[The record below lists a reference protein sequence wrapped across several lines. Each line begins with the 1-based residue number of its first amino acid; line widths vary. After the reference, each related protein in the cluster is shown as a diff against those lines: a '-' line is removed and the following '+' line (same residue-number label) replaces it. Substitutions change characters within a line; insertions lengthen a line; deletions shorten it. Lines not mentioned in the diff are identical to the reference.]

1 MAYSRI
7 NVEFLYEGFNFKLDD
22 YICSFADSI
31 EEAVE
36 EFKKIFDY
44 YRGALVGES
53 VFFGEIVVNWG
64 QYFKQYNMYRGEY
77 ELHRYIKIL
86 IALGILS
93 FQKRSNWTVI
103 SFGMFVN
110 PKTEGNQRL
119 FFTRRQDAVEYAKLS
134 GWFINEVFQY
144 SDQIISGDKLKE
156 A

>member
-36 EFKKIFDY
+36 EF
-44 YRGALVGES
+44 
-53 VFFGEIVVNWG
+53 N
-64 QYFKQYNMYRGEY
+64 
-77 ELHRYIKIL
+77 KIL

-134 GWFINEVFQY
+134 GWFIDEVFQY

>member
-1 MAYSRI
+1 MLRPEI
-7 NVEFLYEGFNFKLDD
+7 DIEFSYEGFNFKLDD
-22 YICSFADSI
+22 YICPFADSI

-44 YRGALVGES
+44 YGGAIVGINI
-53 VFFGEIVVNWG
+53 VNGEIVVNWG
-64 QYFKQYNMYRGEY
+64 QYFKQHNMYRGEY
-77 ELHRYIKIL
+77 GLHKYIKIL

-93 FQKRSNWTVI
+93 FKKMGNWAVI

-110 PKTEGNQRL
+110 PKAEGSQRL